1 MATEIL
7 ILAAALVSHGVW
19 VHLSMRQ
26 LRRDLLKVAK
36 NPRQARN
43 ALLESKSYSRLE
55 K

>member
-1 MATEIL
+1 MTELL
-7 ILAAALVSHGVW
+7 ILGVALLAHAAWVRVS
-19 VHLSMRQ
+19 LTQ

-43 ALLESKSYSRLE
+43 ALLEERAYKRLE

>member
-1 MATEIL
+1 MIELLLLCGSVFVAHVI
-7 ILAAALVSHGVW
+7 W
-19 VHLSMRQ
+19 VQYSLRQ

-43 ALLESKSYSRLE
+43 LLLEDKSYRRLE